1 MRADE
6 ALASLGLSRSACA
19 DLYDED
25 LRVHRRVMR
34 YRALCDENGVLTL
47 LPTDFA
53 AEVIQ
58 YDDSVLPETASPASV
73 KLGLFKNRQ
82 LIAWAEELDAQP
94 DSFHGFEGYT
104 FYCTP
109 KSYVPCTPGD
119 IFSEAV
125 LITDQFGRQL
135 ICEAISGTYV
145 LAEDGTLEWPPDDYH
160 YNAPLSDWNFG

>member
-1 MRADE
+1 MSSATSGVAD
-6 ALASLGLSRSACA
+6 AVSAA
-19 DLYDED
+19 GVPTVE
-25 LRVHRRVMR
+25 VHISDIHKRESFRHHS
-34 YRALCDENGVLTL
+34 YLTAVCKK
-47 LPTDFA
+47 T
-53 AEVIQ
+53 IM
-58 YDDSVLPETASPASV
+58 
-73 KLGLFKNRQ
+73 G
-82 LIAWAEELDAQP
+82 
-94 DSFHGFEGYT
+94 HGFEGYT

-119 IFSEAV
+119 IFSAAV